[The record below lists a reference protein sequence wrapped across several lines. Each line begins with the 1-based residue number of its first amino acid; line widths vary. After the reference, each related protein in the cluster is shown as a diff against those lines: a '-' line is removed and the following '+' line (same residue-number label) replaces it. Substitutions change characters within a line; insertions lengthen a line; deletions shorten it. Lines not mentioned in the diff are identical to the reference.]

1 MRIIHTSDWH
11 LGQYFFTKSRAAE
24 HQYFLTWLIEQ
35 VKQYQVDAVIVAG
48 DIFDTG
54 SPPSYAR
61 ELYNQF
67 VVSLQQTGCQLVILS
82 GNHDSVSV
90 LNETSSLLAY
100 LNTDVVTSGS
110 QPHVITLKN
119 AQGEPGALLCAIPF
133 LRPRD
138 IQLSVAGQ
146 SSEQKQLSLQNAIS
160 EYYQCSYQLAQQQRE
175 ALGLEIPIIATGH
188 LTVVGAEVS
197 DSVRDI
203 YIGTLDAF
211 PSGAFPPADYIAL
224 GHIHR
229 PQVIG
234 GKPHI
239 RYCGSPIALSFDEA
253 EQQKSVCLVEF
264 DRSDIAQ
271 IQQLPIPI
279 FQPLKTLKGSL
290 ADIQKQLNEIDNN
303 DNIQPIWL
311 DIEVASQ
318 DYLADIQ
325 QRIEALVKD
334 LPVDVVLLR
343 RARKQPQGQQT
354 ALANE
359 TLNELT
365 AEEVFLRRLTEEE
378 LGDKEKEQRLLLLFK
393 QSHDALRSELEGDAW
408 KYWVYVLKILTP
420 SKVNGKLTLTK
431 NLLSAKAYSPLLALP
446 ELVKQHC

>member
-239 RYCGSPIALSFDEA
+239 SYCGSPIALSFDEA
-253 EQQKSVCLVEF
+253 EQQKSICLVEF

-290 ADIQKQLNEIDNN
+290 ADIQKQLNEINNN
-303 DNIQPIWL
+303 DSIQPIWL

-393 QSHDALRSELEGDAW
+393 QSHDALRSELEGDA
-408 KYWVYVLKILTP
+408 
-420 SKVNGKLTLTK
+420 
-431 NLLSAKAYSPLLALP
+431 
-446 ELVKQHC
+446 

>member
-24 HQYFLTWLIEQ
+24 HQQFLTWLIEQ
-35 VKQYQVDAVIVAG
+35 VKLHQVDAMIVAG

-100 LNTDVVTSGS
+100 LNTDVVTSGAT
-110 QPHVITLKN
+110 PHVITLKN
-119 AQGEPGALLCAIPF
+119 AQGQPGALLCAIPF

-146 SSEQKQLSLQNAIS
+146 SSEEKQLSLQTAIRD
-160 EYYQCSYQLAQQQRE
+160 YYQASYQLAEQQRQTM
-175 ALGLEIPIIATGH
+175 GLDIPIIATGH
-188 LTVVGAEVS
+188 LTVVGAELT

-211 PSGAFPPADYIAL
+211 PSAAFPPADYIAL

-234 GKPHI
+234 QQQHI
-239 RYCGSPIALSFDEA
+239 RYSGSPIALSFDEA
-253 EQQKSVCLVEF
+253 NQQKSVCLVEF
-264 DRSDIAQ
+264 DGRELSQ
-271 IQQLPIPI
+271 IHQLAIPT
-279 FQPLKTLKGSL
+279 FQPLQTLKGSL
-290 ADIQKQLNEIDNN
+290 ADIQKQLHVLSIEPDT
-303 DNIQPIWL
+303 PPVWL

-325 QRIEALVKD
+325 QRIESIIKG
-334 LPVDVVLLR
+334 LPVEVVLLR
-343 RARKQPQGQQT
+343 RARKPQNPQQ

-365 AEEVFLRRLTEEE
+365 AEEVFLRRLAEES
-378 LGDKEKEQRLLLLFK
+378 LDDKEKEQRLLVLFR
-393 QSHDALRSELEGDAW
+393 QSYDALRAELEGNSW
-408 KYWVYVLKILTP
+408 K
-420 SKVNGKLTLTK
+420 S
-431 NLLSAKAYSPLLALP
+431 
-446 ELVKQHC
+446 

>member
-24 HQYFLTWLIEQ
+24 HQQFLTWLIEQ
-35 VKQYQVDAVIVAG
+35 VKLHQVDAMIVAG

-54 SPPSYAR
+54 SPPCYAR

-100 LNTDVVTSGS
+100 LNTDVVTSGAT
-110 QPHVITLKN
+110 PHVITLKN
-119 AQGEPGALLCAIPF
+119 AQGQPGALLCAIPF

-146 SSEQKQLSLQNAIS
+146 SSEEKQLSLQTAIRD
-160 EYYQCSYQLAQQQRE
+160 YYQASYQLAEQQRQTM
-175 ALGLEIPIIATGH
+175 GLDIPIIATGH
-188 LTVVGAEVS
+188 LTVVGAELT

-211 PSGAFPPADYIAL
+211 PSAAFPPADYIAL

-234 GKPHI
+234 QQQHI
-239 RYCGSPIALSFDEA
+239 RYSGSPIALSFDEA
-253 EQQKSVCLVEF
+253 NQQKSVCLVEF
-264 DRSDIAQ
+264 DGRELSQ
-271 IQQLPIPI
+271 IHQLAIPT
-279 FQPLKTLKGSL
+279 FQPLQTLKGSL
-290 ADIQKQLNEIDNN
+290 ADIQNQLHALSIKPDT
-303 DNIQPIWL
+303 PPVWL

-325 QRIEALVKD
+325 QRIESIIKG
-334 LPVDVVLLR
+334 LPVEVVLLR
-343 RARKQPQGQQT
+343 RARKPQNPQQ

-365 AEEVFLRRLTEEE
+365 AEEVFLRRLAEES
-378 LGDKEKEQRLLLLFK
+378 LDDKEKEQRLLVLFR
-393 QSHDALRSELEGDAW
+393 QSYDALRAELEGN
-408 KYWVYVLKILTP
+408 
-420 SKVNGKLTLTK
+420 S
-431 NLLSAKAYSPLLALP
+431 
-446 ELVKQHC
+446 

>member
-24 HQYFLTWLIEQ
+24 HQQFLTWLIEQ
-35 VKQYQVDAVIVAG
+35 VKLHQVDAMIVAG

-100 LNTDVVTSGS
+100 LNTDVVTSGAT
-110 QPHVITLKN
+110 PHVITLKN
-119 AQGEPGALLCAIPF
+119 AQGQPGALLCAIPF

-146 SSEQKQLSLQNAIS
+146 SSEEKQLSLQTAIRD
-160 EYYQCSYQLAQQQRE
+160 YYQASYQLAEQQRQTM
-175 ALGLEIPIIATGH
+175 GLDIPIIATGH
-188 LTVVGAEVS
+188 LTVVGAELT

-211 PSGAFPPADYIAL
+211 PSAAFPPADYIAL

-234 GKPHI
+234 QQQHI
-239 RYCGSPIALSFDEA
+239 RYSGSPIALSFDEA
-253 EQQKSVCLVEF
+253 NQQKSVCLVEF
-264 DRSDIAQ
+264 DGRELSQ
-271 IQQLPIPI
+271 IHQLAIPT
-279 FQPLKTLKGSL
+279 FQPLQTLKGSL
-290 ADIQKQLNEIDNN
+290 ADIQKQLHALSIEPDT
-303 DNIQPIWL
+303 PPVWL
-311 DIEVASQ
+311 NIEVASQ

-325 QRIEALVKD
+325 QRIESIIKG
-334 LPVDVVLLR
+334 LPVEVVLLR
-343 RARKQPQGQQT
+343 RARKPQNPQQ

-365 AEEVFLRRLTEEE
+365 AEEVFLRRLAEES
-378 LGDKEKEQRLLLLFK
+378 LDDKEKEQRLLVLFR
-393 QSHDALRSELEGDAW
+393 QSYDALRAELEGN
-408 KYWVYVLKILTP
+408 
-420 SKVNGKLTLTK
+420 S
-431 NLLSAKAYSPLLALP
+431 
-446 ELVKQHC
+446 

>member
-24 HQYFLTWLIEQ
+24 HQQFLTWLIEQ
-35 VKQYQVDAVIVAG
+35 VKLHQVDAMIVAG

-100 LNTDVVTSGS
+100 LNTDVVTSGAT
-110 QPHVITLKN
+110 PHVITLKN
-119 AQGEPGALLCAIPF
+119 AQGQPGALLCAIPF

-146 SSEQKQLSLQNAIS
+146 SSEEKQLSLQTAIRD
-160 EYYQCSYQLAQQQRE
+160 YYQASYQLAEQQRQTM
-175 ALGLEIPIIATGH
+175 GLDIPIIATGH
-188 LTVVGAEVS
+188 LTVVGAELT

-211 PSGAFPPADYIAL
+211 PSAAFPPADYIAL

-234 GKPHI
+234 QQQHI
-239 RYCGSPIALSFDEA
+239 RYSGSPIALSFDEA
-253 EQQKSVCLVEF
+253 NQQKSVCLVEF
-264 DRSDIAQ
+264 DGRELSQ
-271 IQQLPIPI
+271 IHQLAIPT
-279 FQPLKTLKGSL
+279 FQPLQTLKGSL
-290 ADIQKQLNEIDNN
+290 ADIQKQLHALSIEPDT
-303 DNIQPIWL
+303 PPVWL
-311 DIEVASQ
+311 NIEVASQ

-325 QRIEALVKD
+325 QRIESIIKD
-334 LPVDVVLLR
+334 LPVEVVLLR
-343 RARKQPQGQQT
+343 RARKPQNPQQ

-365 AEEVFLRRLTEEE
+365 AEEVFLRRLAEES
-378 LGDKEKEQRLLLLFK
+378 LDDKEKEQRLLVLFR
-393 QSHDALRSELEGDAW
+393 QSYDALRAELEGN
-408 KYWVYVLKILTP
+408 
-420 SKVNGKLTLTK
+420 S
-431 NLLSAKAYSPLLALP
+431 
-446 ELVKQHC
+446 

>member
-24 HQYFLTWLIEQ
+24 HQHFLTWLLEQ
-35 VKQYQVDAVIVAG
+35 VKQYQVNAVIVAG

-67 VVSLQQTGCQLVILS
+67 VVSLQQSGCQLVILS

-100 LNTDVVTSGS
+100 LNTEVITSGAE
-110 QPHVITLKN
+110 PHVITLKN
-119 AQGEPGALLCAIPF
+119 AQGQPGALLCAIPF

-138 IQLSVAGQ
+138 IQLSIAGQ
-146 SSEQKQLSLQNAIS
+146 SSEQKQLSLQTAIS
-160 EYYQCSYQLAQQQRE
+160 DYYHASYQLAEQQRQS
-175 ALGLEIPIIATGH
+175 LGLDIPIIATGH
-188 LTVVGAEVS
+188 LTVVGAEVT

-234 GKPHI
+234 GKENI

-253 EQQKSVCLVEF
+253 NQQKSVCLVDF
-264 DRSDIAQ
+264 DRRDMSQ
-271 IQQLPIPI
+271 IQQLAIPL
-279 FQPLKTLKGSL
+279 FQPLQTLKGSL
-290 ADIQKQLNEIDNN
+290 AEIQQQLNALSITDSER
-303 DNIQPIWL
+303 PVWL
-311 DIEVASQ
+311 DIEVATQ

-325 QRIEALVKD
+325 QRIESLTHD
-334 LPVDVVLLR
+334 LPVEVVLLR
-343 RARKQPQGQQT
+343 RARRQHQGQHE
-354 ALANE
+354 AIANE

-365 AEEVFLRRLTEEE
+365 AEEVFLRRLAEEQLDDE
-378 LGDKEKEQRLLLLFK
+378 QKQQRLLLLFR
-393 QSHDALRSELEGDAW
+393 QSYDALRSELEGDA
-408 KYWVYVLKILTP
+408 
-420 SKVNGKLTLTK
+420 
-431 NLLSAKAYSPLLALP
+431 
-446 ELVKQHC
+446 

>member
-11 LGQYFFTKSRAAE
+11 LGQYFFTKSRAPE
-24 HQYFLTWLIEQ
+24 HQHFLNWLVSQ
-35 VKQYQVDAVIVAG
+35 VEHYQVDAIIVAG

-61 ELYNQF
+61 ELYNKF
-67 VVSLQQTGCQLVILS
+67 IVDLQKTGCQLVILS

-90 LNETSSLLAY
+90 LNESSALLSY
-100 LNTDVVTSGS
+100 LNTQVVTSGS
-110 QPHVITLKN
+110 EPHVITLQNKQ
-119 AQGEPGALLCAIPF
+119 AQPIGLVCAIPF

-146 SSEQKQLSLQNAIS
+146 SIEEKQLSLQTAIHD
-160 EYYQCSYQLAQQQRE
+160 YYQSSYQLALEQRE
-175 ALGLEIPIIATGH
+175 ALGVDIPIIVTGH
-188 LTVVGAEVS
+188 LTVIGAELT

-203 YIGTLDAF
+203 YIGTLEAF

-234 GKPHI
+234 GKQHI
-239 RYCGSPIALSFDEA
+239 RYCGSPIALSFDETT
-253 EQQKSVCLVEF
+253 QPKSVCLVTFSGSALTE
-264 DRSDIAQ
+264 ITPLA
-271 IQQLPIPI
+271 IPVI
-279 FQPLKTLKGSL
+279 QPLQTIKGSL
-290 ADIQKQLNEIDNN
+290 KEIEQQINTWKDYQGENAV
-303 DNIQPIWL
+303 WL

-325 QRIEALVKD
+325 QRIEALTQS
-334 LPVDVVLLR
+334 LPVEVVLLR
-343 RARKQPQGQQT
+343 RARKQRQGQNL

-365 AEEVFLRRLTEEE
+365 VKDVFLRRLSEENLE
-378 LGDKEKEQRLLLLFK
+378 DPEREQRLVQLFQ
-393 QSHDALRSELEGDAW
+393 QSYDALRHEQGEG
-408 KYWVYVLKILTP
+408 
-420 SKVNGKLTLTK
+420 N
-431 NLLSAKAYSPLLALP
+431 
-446 ELVKQHC
+446 

>member
-24 HQYFLTWLIEQ
+24 HQQFLTWLIEQ
-35 VKQYQVDAVIVAG
+35 VKLHQVDAMIVAG

-100 LNTDVVTSGS
+100 LNTDVVTSGAT
-110 QPHVITLKN
+110 PHVITLKN
-119 AQGEPGALLCAIPF
+119 AQGQPGALLCAIPF

-146 SSEQKQLSLQNAIS
+146 SSEEKQLSLQTAIRD
-160 EYYQCSYQLAQQQRE
+160 YYQASYQLAEQQRQTM
-175 ALGLEIPIIATGH
+175 GLDIPIIATGH
-188 LTVVGAEVS
+188 LTVVGAELT

-211 PSGAFPPADYIAL
+211 PSAAFPPADYIAL

-234 GKPHI
+234 QQQHI
-239 RYCGSPIALSFDEA
+239 RYSGSPIALSFDEA
-253 EQQKSVCLVEF
+253 NQQKSVCLVEF
-264 DRSDIAQ
+264 DGRELSQ
-271 IQQLPIPI
+271 IHQLAIPI
-279 FQPLKTLKGSL
+279 FQPLQTLKGSL
-290 ADIQKQLNEIDNN
+290 ADIQKQLHALSIEPDT
-303 DNIQPIWL
+303 PPVWL

-325 QRIEALVKD
+325 QRIESIIKG
-334 LPVDVVLLR
+334 LPVEVVLLR
-343 RARKQPQGQQT
+343 RARKPQNPQQ

-365 AEEVFLRRLTEEE
+365 AEEVFLRRLAEES
-378 LGDKEKEQRLLLLFK
+378 LDDKEKEQRLLVLFR
-393 QSHDALRSELEGDAW
+393 QSYDALRAELEGNSW
-408 KYWVYVLKILTP
+408 K
-420 SKVNGKLTLTK
+420 S
-431 NLLSAKAYSPLLALP
+431 
-446 ELVKQHC
+446 

>member
-24 HQYFLTWLIEQ
+24 HQQFLTWLIEQ
-35 VKQYQVDAVIVAG
+35 VKLHQVDAMIVAG

-100 LNTDVVTSGS
+100 LNTDVVTSGAT
-110 QPHVITLKN
+110 PHVITLKN
-119 AQGEPGALLCAIPF
+119 AQGQPGALLCAIPF

-146 SSEQKQLSLQNAIS
+146 SSEEKQLSLQTAIRD
-160 EYYQCSYQLAQQQRE
+160 YYQASYQLAEQQRQTM
-175 ALGLEIPIIATGH
+175 GLDIPIIATGH
-188 LTVVGAEVS
+188 LTVVGAELT

-211 PSGAFPPADYIAL
+211 PSAAFPPADYIAL

-234 GKPHI
+234 QQQHI
-239 RYCGSPIALSFDEA
+239 RYSGSPIALSFDEA
-253 EQQKSVCLVEF
+253 NQQKSVCLVEF
-264 DRSDIAQ
+264 DGRELSQ
-271 IQQLPIPI
+271 IHQLAIPT
-279 FQPLKTLKGSL
+279 FQPLQTLKGSL
-290 ADIQKQLNEIDNN
+290 ADIQKQLHVLSIEPDT
-303 DNIQPIWL
+303 PPVWL

-325 QRIEALVKD
+325 QRIENIIKD
-334 LPVDVVLLR
+334 LPVEVVLLR
-343 RARKQPQGQQT
+343 RARKPQNPQQ

-365 AEEVFLRRLTEEE
+365 AEEVFLRRLAEES
-378 LGDKEKEQRLLLLFK
+378 LDDKEKEQRLLVLFR
-393 QSHDALRSELEGDAW
+393 QSYDALRSELEGN
-408 KYWVYVLKILTP
+408 
-420 SKVNGKLTLTK
+420 S
-431 NLLSAKAYSPLLALP
+431 
-446 ELVKQHC
+446 

>member
-24 HQYFLTWLIEQ
+24 HQQFLTWLIEQ
-35 VKQYQVDAVIVAG
+35 VKLHQVDAMIVAG

-100 LNTDVVTSGS
+100 LNTDVVTSGAT
-110 QPHVITLKN
+110 PHVITLKN
-119 AQGEPGALLCAIPF
+119 AQGQPGALLCAIPF

-146 SSEQKQLSLQNAIS
+146 SSEEKQLSLQTAIRD
-160 EYYQCSYQLAQQQRE
+160 YYQASYQLAEQQRQTM
-175 ALGLEIPIIATGH
+175 GLDIPIIATGH
-188 LTVVGAEVS
+188 LTVVGAELTE
-197 DSVRDI
+197 SVRDI

-211 PSGAFPPADYIAL
+211 PSAAFPPADYIAL

-234 GKPHI
+234 QQQHI
-239 RYCGSPIALSFDEA
+239 RYSGSPIALSFDEA
-253 EQQKSVCLVEF
+253 NQQKSVCLVEF
-264 DRSDIAQ
+264 DGRELSQ
-271 IQQLPIPI
+271 IHQLAIPT
-279 FQPLKTLKGSL
+279 FQPLQTLKGSL
-290 ADIQKQLNEIDNN
+290 ADIQKQLHALSIEPDT
-303 DNIQPIWL
+303 PPVWL
-311 DIEVASQ
+311 NIEVASQ

-325 QRIEALVKD
+325 QRIESIIKD
-334 LPVDVVLLR
+334 LPVEVVLLR
-343 RARKQPQGQQT
+343 RARKPQNPQQ

-365 AEEVFLRRLTEEE
+365 AEEVFLRRLAEES
-378 LGDKEKEQRLLLLFK
+378 LDDKEKEQRLLVLFR
-393 QSHDALRSELEGDAW
+393 QSYDALRAELEGN
-408 KYWVYVLKILTP
+408 
-420 SKVNGKLTLTK
+420 S
-431 NLLSAKAYSPLLALP
+431 
-446 ELVKQHC
+446 

>member
-24 HQYFLTWLIEQ
+24 HQQFLTWLIEQ
-35 VKQYQVDAVIVAG
+35 VKLHQVDAMIVAG

-100 LNTDVVTSGS
+100 LNTDVVTSGAT
-110 QPHVITLKN
+110 PHVITLKN
-119 AQGEPGALLCAIPF
+119 AQGQPGALLCAIPF

-146 SSEQKQLSLQNAIS
+146 SSEEKQLSLQTAIRD
-160 EYYQCSYQLAQQQRE
+160 YYQASYQLAEQQRQTM
-175 ALGLEIPIIATGH
+175 GLDIPIIATGH
-188 LTVVGAEVS
+188 LTVVGAELT

-211 PSGAFPPADYIAL
+211 PSAAFPPADYIAL

-234 GKPHI
+234 QQQHI
-239 RYCGSPIALSFDEA
+239 RYSGSPIALSFDEA
-253 EQQKSVCLVEF
+253 NQQKSVCLVEF
-264 DRSDIAQ
+264 DGRELSQ
-271 IQQLPIPI
+271 IHQLAIPT
-279 FQPLKTLKGSL
+279 FQPLQTLKGSL
-290 ADIQKQLNEIDNN
+290 ADIQKQLHALSIEPDT
-303 DNIQPIWL
+303 PPVWL

-325 QRIEALVKD
+325 QRIESIIKG
-334 LPVDVVLLR
+334 LPVEVVLLR
-343 RARKQPQGQQT
+343 RARKPQNPQQ

-365 AEEVFLRRLTEEE
+365 AEEVFLRRLAEES
-378 LGDKEKEQRLLLLFK
+378 LDDKEKEQRLLVLFR
-393 QSHDALRSELEGDAW
+393 QSYDALRAELEGN
-408 KYWVYVLKILTP
+408 
-420 SKVNGKLTLTK
+420 S
-431 NLLSAKAYSPLLALP
+431 
-446 ELVKQHC
+446 

>member
-24 HQYFLTWLIEQ
+24 HQQFLTWLIEQ
-35 VKQYQVDAVIVAG
+35 VKLHQVDAMIVAG

-100 LNTDVVTSGS
+100 LNTDVVTSGAT
-110 QPHVITLKN
+110 PHVITLKN
-119 AQGEPGALLCAIPF
+119 AQGQPGALLCAIPF

-146 SSEQKQLSLQNAIS
+146 SSEEKQLSLQTAIRD
-160 EYYQCSYQLAQQQRE
+160 YYQASYQLAEQQRQTM
-175 ALGLEIPIIATGH
+175 GLDIPIIATGH
-188 LTVVGAEVS
+188 LTVVGAELTE
-197 DSVRDI
+197 SVRDI

-211 PSGAFPPADYIAL
+211 PSAAFPPADYIAL

-234 GKPHI
+234 QQQHI
-239 RYCGSPIALSFDEA
+239 RYSGSPIALSFDEA
-253 EQQKSVCLVEF
+253 NQQKSVCLVEF
-264 DRSDIAQ
+264 DGRELSQ
-271 IQQLPIPI
+271 IHQLAIPT
-279 FQPLKTLKGSL
+279 FQPLQTLKGSL
-290 ADIQKQLNEIDNN
+290 ADIQKQLHALSIEPDT
-303 DNIQPIWL
+303 PPVWL
-311 DIEVASQ
+311 NIEVASQ

-325 QRIEALVKD
+325 QRIESIIKG
-334 LPVDVVLLR
+334 LPVEVVLLR
-343 RARKQPQGQQT
+343 RARKPQNPQQ

-365 AEEVFLRRLTEEE
+365 AEEVFLRRLAEES
-378 LGDKEKEQRLLLLFK
+378 LDDKEKEQRLLVLFR
-393 QSHDALRSELEGDAW
+393 QSYDALRAELEGN
-408 KYWVYVLKILTP
+408 
-420 SKVNGKLTLTK
+420 S
-431 NLLSAKAYSPLLALP
+431 
-446 ELVKQHC
+446 

>member
-290 ADIQKQLNEIDNN
+290 ADIQKQLNEINNN
-303 DNIQPIWL
+303 DSIQPIWL

-318 DYLADIQ
+318 DYLTDIQ

-393 QSHDALRSELEGDAW
+393 QSHDALRSELEGDA
-408 KYWVYVLKILTP
+408 
-420 SKVNGKLTLTK
+420 
-431 NLLSAKAYSPLLALP
+431 
-446 ELVKQHC
+446 

>member
-24 HQYFLTWLIEQ
+24 HQQFLTWLIEQ
-35 VKQYQVDAVIVAG
+35 VKLHQVDAMIVAG

-100 LNTDVVTSGS
+100 LNTDVVTSGAT
-110 QPHVITLKN
+110 PHVITLKN
-119 AQGEPGALLCAIPF
+119 AQGQPGALLCAIPF

-146 SSEQKQLSLQNAIS
+146 SSEEKQLSLQTAIRD
-160 EYYQCSYQLAQQQRE
+160 YYQASYQLAEQQRQTM
-175 ALGLEIPIIATGH
+175 GLDIPIIATGH
-188 LTVVGAEVS
+188 LTVVGAELTE
-197 DSVRDI
+197 SVRDI

-211 PSGAFPPADYIAL
+211 PSAAFPPADYIAL

-234 GKPHI
+234 QQQHI
-239 RYCGSPIALSFDEA
+239 RYSGSPIALSFDEA
-253 EQQKSVCLVEF
+253 NQQKSVCLVEF
-264 DRSDIAQ
+264 DGRELSQ
-271 IQQLPIPI
+271 IHQLAIPI
-279 FQPLKTLKGSL
+279 FQPLQTLKGSL
-290 ADIQKQLNEIDNN
+290 ADIQKQLHALSIEPDT
-303 DNIQPIWL
+303 PPVWL

-325 QRIEALVKD
+325 QRIESIIKG
-334 LPVDVVLLR
+334 LPVEVVLLR
-343 RARKQPQGQQT
+343 RARKPQNPQQ

-365 AEEVFLRRLTEEE
+365 AEEVFLRRLAEES
-378 LGDKEKEQRLLLLFK
+378 LDDKEKEQRLLVLFR
-393 QSHDALRSELEGDAW
+393 QSYDALRAELEGN
-408 KYWVYVLKILTP
+408 
-420 SKVNGKLTLTK
+420 S
-431 NLLSAKAYSPLLALP
+431 
-446 ELVKQHC
+446 

>member
-24 HQYFLTWLIEQ
+24 HQQFLTWLIEQ
-35 VKQYQVDAVIVAG
+35 VKLHQVDAMIVAG

-100 LNTDVVTSGS
+100 LNTDVVTSGAT
-110 QPHVITLKN
+110 PHVITLKN
-119 AQGEPGALLCAIPF
+119 AQGQPGALLCAIPF

-146 SSEQKQLSLQNAIS
+146 SSEEKQLSLQTAIRD
-160 EYYQCSYQLAQQQRE
+160 YYQASYQLAEQQRQTM
-175 ALGLEIPIIATGH
+175 GLDIPIIATGH
-188 LTVVGAEVS
+188 LTVVGAELT

-211 PSGAFPPADYIAL
+211 PSAAFPPADYIAL

-234 GKPHI
+234 QQQHI
-239 RYCGSPIALSFDEA
+239 RYSGSPIALSFDEA
-253 EQQKSVCLVEF
+253 NQQKSVCLVEF
-264 DRSDIAQ
+264 DGHELSQ
-271 IQQLPIPI
+271 IHQLAIPT
-279 FQPLKTLKGSL
+279 FQPLQTLKGSL
-290 ADIQKQLNEIDNN
+290 ADIQKQLHVLSIEPDT
-303 DNIQPIWL
+303 PPVWL

-325 QRIEALVKD
+325 QRIESIIKG
-334 LPVDVVLLR
+334 LPVEVVLLR
-343 RARKQPQGQQT
+343 RARKPQNPQQ

-365 AEEVFLRRLTEEE
+365 AEEVFLRRLAEES
-378 LGDKEKEQRLLLLFK
+378 LDDKEKEQRLLVLFR
-393 QSHDALRSELEGDAW
+393 QSYDALRAELEGN
-408 KYWVYVLKILTP
+408 
-420 SKVNGKLTLTK
+420 S
-431 NLLSAKAYSPLLALP
+431 
-446 ELVKQHC
+446 

>member
-24 HQYFLTWLIEQ
+24 HQQFLTWLIEQ
-35 VKQYQVDAVIVAG
+35 VKLHQVDAMIVAG

-100 LNTDVVTSGS
+100 LNTDVVTSGAT
-110 QPHVITLKN
+110 PHVITLKN
-119 AQGEPGALLCAIPF
+119 AQGQPGALLCAIPF

-146 SSEQKQLSLQNAIS
+146 SSEEKQLSLQTAIRD
-160 EYYQCSYQLAQQQRE
+160 YYQASYQLAEQQRQTM
-175 ALGLEIPIIATGH
+175 GLDIPIIATGH
-188 LTVVGAEVS
+188 LTVVGAELTE
-197 DSVRDI
+197 SVRDI

-211 PSGAFPPADYIAL
+211 PSAAFPPADYIAL

-234 GKPHI
+234 QQQHI
-239 RYCGSPIALSFDEA
+239 RYSGSPITLSFDEA
-253 EQQKSVCLVEF
+253 NQQKSVCLVEF
-264 DRSDIAQ
+264 DGRELSQ
-271 IQQLPIPI
+271 IHQLAIPT
-279 FQPLKTLKGSL
+279 FQPLQTLKGSL
-290 ADIQKQLNEIDNN
+290 ADIQKQLHALSIEPDT
-303 DNIQPIWL
+303 PPVWL
-311 DIEVASQ
+311 NIEVASQ

-325 QRIEALVKD
+325 QRIESIIKD
-334 LPVDVVLLR
+334 LPVEVVLLR
-343 RARKQPQGQQT
+343 RARKPQNPQQ

-365 AEEVFLRRLTEEE
+365 AEEVFLRRLAEES
-378 LGDKEKEQRLLLLFK
+378 LDDKEKEQRLLVLFR
-393 QSHDALRSELEGDAW
+393 QSYDALRAELEGN
-408 KYWVYVLKILTP
+408 
-420 SKVNGKLTLTK
+420 S
-431 NLLSAKAYSPLLALP
+431 
-446 ELVKQHC
+446 

>member
-211 PSGAFPPADYIAL
+211 PSGAFPSADYIAL

-290 ADIQKQLNEIDNN
+290 ADIQKQLNEINNN
-303 DNIQPIWL
+303 DSIQPIWL

-343 RARKQPQGQQT
+343 RARKQPQGQQA

-393 QSHDALRSELEGDAW
+393 QSHDALRSELEGDA
-408 KYWVYVLKILTP
+408 
-420 SKVNGKLTLTK
+420 
-431 NLLSAKAYSPLLALP
+431 
-446 ELVKQHC
+446 

>member
-24 HQYFLTWLIEQ
+24 HQQFLTWLIEQ
-35 VKQYQVDAVIVAG
+35 VKLHQVDAMIVAG

-100 LNTDVVTSGS
+100 LNTDVVTSGAT
-110 QPHVITLKN
+110 PHVITLKN
-119 AQGEPGALLCAIPF
+119 AQGQPGALLCAIPF

-146 SSEQKQLSLQNAIS
+146 SSEEKQLSLQTAIRD
-160 EYYQCSYQLAQQQRE
+160 YYQASYQLAEQQRQTM
-175 ALGLEIPIIATGH
+175 GLDIPIIATGH
-188 LTVVGAEVS
+188 LTVVGAELTE
-197 DSVRDI
+197 SVRDI

-211 PSGAFPPADYIAL
+211 PSAAFPPADYIAL

-234 GKPHI
+234 QQQHI
-239 RYCGSPIALSFDEA
+239 RYSGSPIALSFDEA
-253 EQQKSVCLVEF
+253 NQQKSVCLVEF
-264 DRSDIAQ
+264 DGRELSQ
-271 IQQLPIPI
+271 IHQLAIPT
-279 FQPLKTLKGSL
+279 FQPLQTLKGSL
-290 ADIQKQLNEIDNN
+290 ADIQKQLHALSIKPDT
-303 DNIQPIWL
+303 PPVWL

-325 QRIEALVKD
+325 QRIESIIKD
-334 LPVDVVLLR
+334 LPVEVVLLR
-343 RARKQPQGQQT
+343 RARKPQNPQQ

-365 AEEVFLRRLTEEE
+365 AEEVFLRRLAEES
-378 LGDKEKEQRLLLLFK
+378 LDDKEKEQRLLVLFR
-393 QSHDALRSELEGDAW
+393 QSYDALRAELEGN
-408 KYWVYVLKILTP
+408 
-420 SKVNGKLTLTK
+420 S
-431 NLLSAKAYSPLLALP
+431 
-446 ELVKQHC
+446 

>member
-290 ADIQKQLNEIDNN
+290 ADIQKQLNEINNN

-365 AEEVFLRRLTEEE
+365 AEEVFLRRLTEEA

-393 QSHDALRSELEGDAW
+393 QSHDALRSELEGDA
-408 KYWVYVLKILTP
+408 
-420 SKVNGKLTLTK
+420 
-431 NLLSAKAYSPLLALP
+431 
-446 ELVKQHC
+446 

>member
-24 HQYFLTWLIEQ
+24 HQQFLTWLIEQ
-35 VKQYQVDAVIVAG
+35 VKLHQVDAMIVAG

-67 VVSLQQTGCQLVILS
+67 VVLLQQTGCQLVILS

-100 LNTDVVTSGS
+100 LNTDVVTSGET
-110 QPHVITLKN
+110 PHVITLKN
-119 AQGEPGALLCAIPF
+119 AQGQPGALLCAIPF

-146 SSEQKQLSLQNAIS
+146 SSEEKQLSLQTAIRD
-160 EYYQCSYQLAQQQRE
+160 YYQASYQLAEQQRQTM
-175 ALGLEIPIIATGH
+175 GLDIPIIATGH
-188 LTVVGAEVS
+188 LTVVGAELT

-211 PSGAFPPADYIAL
+211 PSAAFPPADYIAL

-234 GKPHI
+234 QQQHI
-239 RYCGSPIALSFDEA
+239 RYSGSPIALSFDEA
-253 EQQKSVCLVEF
+253 NQQKSVCLVEF
-264 DRSDIAQ
+264 DGRELSQ
-271 IQQLPIPI
+271 IHQLAIPT
-279 FQPLKTLKGSL
+279 FQPLQTLKGSL
-290 ADIQKQLNEIDNN
+290 ADIQKQLHALSIEPDT
-303 DNIQPIWL
+303 PPVWL

-325 QRIEALVKD
+325 QRIESIIKG
-334 LPVDVVLLR
+334 LPVEVVLLR
-343 RARKQPQGQQT
+343 RARKPQNPQQ

-365 AEEVFLRRLTEEE
+365 AEEVFLRRLAEES
-378 LGDKEKEQRLLLLFK
+378 LDDKEKEQRLLVLFR
-393 QSHDALRSELEGDAW
+393 QSYDALRAELEGN
-408 KYWVYVLKILTP
+408 
-420 SKVNGKLTLTK
+420 S
-431 NLLSAKAYSPLLALP
+431 
-446 ELVKQHC
+446 

>member
-290 ADIQKQLNEIDNN
+290 ADIQKQLNEINNN
-303 DNIQPIWL
+303 DSIQPIWL

-393 QSHDALRSELEGDAW
+393 QSHDALRSELEGDA
-408 KYWVYVLKILTP
+408 
-420 SKVNGKLTLTK
+420 
-431 NLLSAKAYSPLLALP
+431 
-446 ELVKQHC
+446 

>member
-24 HQYFLTWLIEQ
+24 HQQFLTWLIEQ
-35 VKQYQVDAVIVAG
+35 VKLHQVDAMIVAG

-100 LNTDVVTSGS
+100 LNTDVVTSGAT
-110 QPHVITLKN
+110 PHVITLKN
-119 AQGEPGALLCAIPF
+119 AQGQPGALLCAIPF

-146 SSEQKQLSLQNAIS
+146 SSEEKQLSLQTAIRD
-160 EYYQCSYQLAQQQRE
+160 YYQASYQLAEQQRQTM
-175 ALGLEIPIIATGH
+175 GLDIPIIATGH
-188 LTVVGAEVS
+188 LTVVGAELT

-211 PSGAFPPADYIAL
+211 PSAAFPPADYIAL

-234 GKPHI
+234 QQQHI
-239 RYCGSPIALSFDEA
+239 RYSGSPIALSFDEA
-253 EQQKSVCLVEF
+253 NQQKSVCLVEF
-264 DRSDIAQ
+264 DGRELSQ
-271 IQQLPIPI
+271 IHQLAIPT
-279 FQPLKTLKGSL
+279 FQPLQTLKGSL
-290 ADIQKQLNEIDNN
+290 ADIQKQLHALSIEPDT
-303 DNIQPIWL
+303 PPVWL
-311 DIEVASQ
+311 NIEVASQ

-325 QRIEALVKD
+325 QRIESIIKG
-334 LPVDVVLLR
+334 LPVEVVLLR
-343 RARKQPQGQQT
+343 RARKPQNPQQ

-365 AEEVFLRRLTEEE
+365 AEEVFLRRLAEES
-378 LGDKEKEQRLLLLFK
+378 LDDKEKEQRLLVLFR
-393 QSHDALRSELEGDAW
+393 QSYDALRAELEGNSW
-408 KYWVYVLKILTP
+408 K
-420 SKVNGKLTLTK
+420 S
-431 NLLSAKAYSPLLALP
+431 
-446 ELVKQHC
+446 

>member
-110 QPHVITLKN
+110 QSHVITLKN

-160 EYYQCSYQLAQQQRE
+160 EYYQCSYQLARQQRE

-290 ADIQKQLNEIDNN
+290 ADIQKQLNEINNN
-303 DNIQPIWL
+303 DSIQPIWL

-393 QSHDALRSELEGDAW
+393 QSHDALRSELEGDA
-408 KYWVYVLKILTP
+408 
-420 SKVNGKLTLTK
+420 
-431 NLLSAKAYSPLLALP
+431 
-446 ELVKQHC
+446 

>member
-160 EYYQCSYQLAQQQRE
+160 EYYQCSYQLARQQRE

-290 ADIQKQLNEIDNN
+290 ADIQKQLNEINNN
-303 DNIQPIWL
+303 DSIQPIWL

-393 QSHDALRSELEGDAW
+393 QSHDALRSELEGDA
-408 KYWVYVLKILTP
+408 
-420 SKVNGKLTLTK
+420 
-431 NLLSAKAYSPLLALP
+431 
-446 ELVKQHC
+446 

>member
-11 LGQYFFTKSRAAE
+11 LGQYFFTKSRAPE
-24 HQYFLTWLIEQ
+24 HQHFLNWLVNQ
-35 VKQYQVDAVIVAG
+35 VEVHQVDAVIVAG

-61 ELYNQF
+61 ELYNKF
-67 VVSLQQTGCQLVILS
+67 IVDLQKTGCQLVILS

-90 LNETSSLLAY
+90 LNESSSLLSY
-100 LNTDVVTSGS
+100 LNTQVVTSGS
-110 QPHVITLKN
+110 EPNVITLHNKQ
-119 AQGEPGALLCAIPF
+119 AQPIGLVCAIPF

-146 SSEQKQLSLQNAIS
+146 SIEEKQLSLQTAIHDH
-160 EYYQCSYQLAQQQRE
+160 YQASYQLALEQR
-175 ALGLEIPIIATGH
+175 AMLGVDIPIIATGH
-188 LTVVGAEVS
+188 LTVIGAELT

-203 YIGTLDAF
+203 YIGTLEAF

-234 GKPHI
+234 GKQQI
-239 RYCGSPIALSFDEA
+239 RYCGSPIALSFDETA
-253 EQQKSVCLVEF
+253 QQKSVCLVEF
-264 DRSDIAQ
+264 TGSELSEITPLA
-271 IQQLPIPI
+271 IPI
-279 FQPLKTLKGSL
+279 FQPLQTLKGSL
-290 ADIQKQLNEIDNN
+290 KEIEQQLSVWQDYQGENAV
-303 DNIQPIWL
+303 WL

-325 QRIEALVKD
+325 QRIETLTQN
-334 LPVDVVLLR
+334 LPVEVVLLR
-343 RARKQPQGQQT
+343 RARKQKQGQNL

-365 AEEVFLRRLTEEE
+365 VEEVFLRRLSEETLE
-378 LGDKEKEQRLLLLFK
+378 DPEREQRLTQLFQ
-393 QSHDALRSELEGDAW
+393 QSYDALRHEQG
-408 KYWVYVLKILTP
+408 
-420 SKVNGKLTLTK
+420 
-431 NLLSAKAYSPLLALP
+431 
-446 ELVKQHC
+446 

>member
-24 HQYFLTWLIEQ
+24 HQQFLTWLIEQ
-35 VKQYQVDAVIVAG
+35 VKLHQVDAMIVAG

-100 LNTDVVTSGS
+100 LNTDVVTSGAT
-110 QPHVITLKN
+110 PHVITLKN
-119 AQGEPGALLCAIPF
+119 AQGQPGALLCAIPF

-146 SSEQKQLSLQNAIS
+146 SSEEKQLSLQTAIRD
-160 EYYQCSYQLAQQQRE
+160 YYQASYQLAEQQRQ
-175 ALGLEIPIIATGH
+175 AMGLDIPIIATGH
-188 LTVVGAEVS
+188 LTVVGAELTE
-197 DSVRDI
+197 SVRDI

-211 PSGAFPPADYIAL
+211 PSAAFPPADYIAL

-234 GKPHI
+234 QQQHI
-239 RYCGSPIALSFDEA
+239 RYSGSPIALSFDEA
-253 EQQKSVCLVEF
+253 NQQKSVCLVEF
-264 DRSDIAQ
+264 DGRELSQ
-271 IQQLPIPI
+271 IHQLAIPI
-279 FQPLKTLKGSL
+279 FQPLQTLKGSL
-290 ADIQKQLNEIDNN
+290 ADIQKQLHALSIEPDT
-303 DNIQPIWL
+303 PPVWL

-325 QRIEALVKD
+325 QRIKSIIKG
-334 LPVDVVLLR
+334 LPVEVVLLR
-343 RARKQPQGQQT
+343 RARKPQNPQQ

-365 AEEVFLRRLTEEE
+365 AEEVFLRRLAEES
-378 LGDKEKEQRLLLLFK
+378 LDDKEKEQRLLVLFR
-393 QSHDALRSELEGDAW
+393 QSYDALRAELEGN
-408 KYWVYVLKILTP
+408 
-420 SKVNGKLTLTK
+420 S
-431 NLLSAKAYSPLLALP
+431 
-446 ELVKQHC
+446 

>member
-160 EYYQCSYQLAQQQRE
+160 EYYQCSYQLARQQRE

-303 DNIQPIWL
+303 DSIQPIWL

-343 RARKQPQGQQT
+343 RARKQPQGQQA

-393 QSHDALRSELEGDAW
+393 QSHDALRSELEGDA
-408 KYWVYVLKILTP
+408 
-420 SKVNGKLTLTK
+420 
-431 NLLSAKAYSPLLALP
+431 
-446 ELVKQHC
+446 

>member
-24 HQYFLTWLIEQ
+24 HQHFLVWLVEQ
-35 VKQYQVDAVIVAG
+35 VKLHQVNAVIVAG

-90 LNETSSLLAY
+90 LNETSSLLSY
-100 LNTDVVTSGS
+100 LNTDVVTSGTE
-110 QPHVITLKN
+110 PNVITLKN
-119 AQGEPGALLCAIPF
+119 AEGQPGALLCAIPF

-138 IQLSVAGQ
+138 IQISVAGQ
-146 SSEQKQLSLQNAIS
+146 NSEEKQLSLQTAIS
-160 EYYQCSYQLAQQQRE
+160 DYYQASYQLAKQQRE
-175 ALGLEIPIIATGH
+175 SLGLDIPIIATGH

-234 GKPHI
+234 GQQNI

-253 EQQKSVCLVEF
+253 NQQKSVCLVEF
-264 DRSDIAQ
+264 DGHDVSQ
-271 IQQLPIPI
+271 ITPLTIPI
-279 FQPLKTLKGSL
+279 FQPLLTLKGSL
-290 ADIQKQLNEIDNN
+290 ADIQQQLAELQITKESR
-303 DNIQPIWL
+303 PVWL
-311 DIEVASQ
+311 DIEVASH

-325 QRIEALVKD
+325 QRVESLIKD
-334 LPVDVVLLR
+334 LPVEVVLLR
-343 RARKQPQGQQT
+343 RARKQQQGQQT
-354 ALANE
+354 AIANE

-365 AEEVFLRRLTEEE
+365 AEEVFLRRLAEES
-378 LGDKEKEQRLLLLFK
+378 LDDKEKEQRLLLLFR
-393 QSHDALRSELEGDAW
+393 QSYDALRSELEG
-408 KYWVYVLKILTP
+408 
-420 SKVNGKLTLTK
+420 
-431 NLLSAKAYSPLLALP
+431 KA
-446 ELVKQHC
+446 

>member
-24 HQYFLTWLIEQ
+24 HQQFLTWLIEQ
-35 VKQYQVDAVIVAG
+35 VKLHQVDAMIVAG

-100 LNTDVVTSGS
+100 LNTDVVTSGAT
-110 QPHVITLKN
+110 PHVITLKN
-119 AQGEPGALLCAIPF
+119 AQGQPGALLCAIPF

-146 SSEQKQLSLQNAIS
+146 SSEEKQLSLQTAIRD
-160 EYYQCSYQLAQQQRE
+160 YYQASYQLAEQQRQTM
-175 ALGLEIPIIATGH
+175 GLDIPIIATGH
-188 LTVVGAEVS
+188 LTVVGAELT

-211 PSGAFPPADYIAL
+211 PSAAFPPADYIAL

-234 GKPHI
+234 QQQHI
-239 RYCGSPIALSFDEA
+239 RYSGSPIALSFDEA
-253 EQQKSVCLVEF
+253 NQQKSVCLVEF
-264 DRSDIAQ
+264 DGRELSQ
-271 IQQLPIPI
+271 IHQLAIPT
-279 FQPLKTLKGSL
+279 FQPLQTLKGSL
-290 ADIQKQLNEIDNN
+290 ADIQNQLHALSIKPDT
-303 DNIQPIWL
+303 PPVWL

-325 QRIEALVKD
+325 QRIENIIKD
-334 LPVDVVLLR
+334 LPVEVVLLR
-343 RARKQPQGQQT
+343 RARKPQNPQQ

-365 AEEVFLRRLTEEE
+365 AEEVFLRRLAEES
-378 LGDKEKEQRLLLLFK
+378 LDDKEKEQRLLVLFR
-393 QSHDALRSELEGDAW
+393 QSYDALRAELEGN
-408 KYWVYVLKILTP
+408 
-420 SKVNGKLTLTK
+420 S
-431 NLLSAKAYSPLLALP
+431 
-446 ELVKQHC
+446 

>member
-11 LGQYFFTKSRAAE
+11 LGQYFFTKSRAPE
-24 HQYFLTWLIEQ
+24 HQHFLDWLVNQ
-35 VKQYQVDAVIVAG
+35 VEIHHVDAVIVAG

-61 ELYNQF
+61 ELYNKF
-67 VVSLQQTGCQLVILS
+67 IVDLQKTGCQLVILS

-90 LNETSSLLAY
+90 LNESSALLSY
-100 LNTDVVTSGS
+100 LNTQVVTSGS
-110 QPHVITLKN
+110 EPNVITLHNK
-119 AQGEPGALLCAIPF
+119 QSQPIGLVCAIPF

-146 SSEQKQLSLQNAIS
+146 SIEEKQLSLQTAIHDH
-160 EYYQCSYQLAQQQRE
+160 YLVSYQFALEQR
-175 ALGLEIPIIATGH
+175 AMLGVDIPIIATGH
-188 LTVVGAEVS
+188 LTVIGAELT

-203 YIGTLDAF
+203 YIGTLEAF

-234 GKPHI
+234 GKQHI
-239 RYCGSPIALSFDEA
+239 RYCGSPIALSFDETA
-253 EQQKSVCLVEF
+253 QQKSVCLVEF
-264 DRSDIAQ
+264 TGSELTEITPLA
-271 IQQLPIPI
+271 IPI
-279 FQPLKTLKGSL
+279 FQPLQTIKGSL
-290 ADIQKQLNEIDNN
+290 KEIEQQLSVWQDYQGENAV
-303 DNIQPIWL
+303 WL

-325 QRIEALVKD
+325 QRIEALTQN
-334 LPVDVVLLR
+334 LPVEVVLLR
-343 RARKQPQGQQT
+343 RARKQKQGQNL

-365 AEEVFLRRLTEEE
+365 VEEVFLRRLSEETLE
-378 LGDKEKEQRLLLLFK
+378 DPEREQRLTQLFQ
-393 QSHDALRSELEGDAW
+393 QSYDALRQEQG
-408 KYWVYVLKILTP
+408 
-420 SKVNGKLTLTK
+420 
-431 NLLSAKAYSPLLALP
+431 
-446 ELVKQHC
+446 

>member
-24 HQYFLTWLIEQ
+24 HQQFLTWLIEQ
-35 VKQYQVDAVIVAG
+35 VKLHQVDAMIVAG

-67 VVSLQQTGCQLVILS
+67 VVSLQQTGCQLVLLS

-100 LNTDVVTSGS
+100 LNTDVVTSGAT
-110 QPHVITLKN
+110 PHVITLKN
-119 AQGEPGALLCAIPF
+119 AQGQPGALLCAIPF

-146 SSEQKQLSLQNAIS
+146 SSEEKQLSLQTAIRD
-160 EYYQCSYQLAQQQRE
+160 YYQASYQLAEQQRQTM
-175 ALGLEIPIIATGH
+175 GLDIPIIATGH
-188 LTVVGAEVS
+188 LTVVGAELTE
-197 DSVRDI
+197 SVRDI

-211 PSGAFPPADYIAL
+211 PSAAFPPADYIAL

-234 GKPHI
+234 QQQHI
-239 RYCGSPIALSFDEA
+239 RYSGSPIALSFDEA
-253 EQQKSVCLVEF
+253 NQQKSVCLVEF
-264 DRSDIAQ
+264 DGRELSQ
-271 IQQLPIPI
+271 IHQLAIPI
-279 FQPLKTLKGSL
+279 FQPLQTLKGSL
-290 ADIQKQLNEIDNN
+290 ADIQKQLHALSIEPDT
-303 DNIQPIWL
+303 PPVWL

-325 QRIEALVKD
+325 QRIKSIIKG
-334 LPVDVVLLR
+334 LPVEVVLLR
-343 RARKQPQGQQT
+343 RARKPQNPQQ

-365 AEEVFLRRLTEEE
+365 AEEVFLRRLAEES
-378 LGDKEKEQRLLLLFK
+378 LDDKEKEQRLLVLFR
-393 QSHDALRSELEGDAW
+393 QSYDALRAELEGN
-408 KYWVYVLKILTP
+408 
-420 SKVNGKLTLTK
+420 S
-431 NLLSAKAYSPLLALP
+431 
-446 ELVKQHC
+446 

>member
-11 LGQYFFTKSRAAE
+11 LGQYFFTKSRAPE
-24 HQYFLTWLIEQ
+24 HQHFLNWLVNQ
-35 VKQYQVDAVIVAG
+35 VEIHHVDAVIVAG

-61 ELYNQF
+61 ELYNKF
-67 VVSLQQTGCQLVILS
+67 IVDLQKTGCQLVILS

-90 LNETSSLLAY
+90 LNESSSLLSY
-100 LNTDVVTSGS
+100 LNTQVVTSGS
-110 QPHVITLKN
+110 EPNVITLHNKQ
-119 AQGEPGALLCAIPF
+119 AQPIGLVCAIPF

-146 SSEQKQLSLQNAIS
+146 SIEEKQLSLQTAIHDH
-160 EYYQCSYQLAQQQRE
+160 YQASYQLALEQRVM
-175 ALGLEIPIIATGH
+175 LGLDIPIIATGH
-188 LTVVGAEVS
+188 LTVIGAELT

-203 YIGTLDAF
+203 YIGTLEAF

-234 GKPHI
+234 GKEYI
-239 RYCGSPIALSFDEA
+239 RYCGSPIALSFDETA
-253 EQQKSVCLVEF
+253 QQKSVCLVEF
-264 DRSDIAQ
+264 TGSELTEITPLA
-271 IQQLPIPI
+271 IPI
-279 FQPLKTLKGSL
+279 FQPLQTLKGSL
-290 ADIQKQLNEIDNN
+290 KEIEQQLSVWRDYQGENAV
-303 DNIQPIWL
+303 WL

-325 QRIEALVKD
+325 QRIETLTQN
-334 LPVDVVLLR
+334 LPVEVVLLR
-343 RARKQPQGQQT
+343 RARKQKQGQNL

-365 AEEVFLRRLTEEE
+365 VEEVFLRRLSEETLE
-378 LGDKEKEQRLLLLFK
+378 DPEREQRLTQLFQ
-393 QSHDALRSELEGDAW
+393 QSYDALRHEQG
-408 KYWVYVLKILTP
+408 
-420 SKVNGKLTLTK
+420 
-431 NLLSAKAYSPLLALP
+431 
-446 ELVKQHC
+446 

>member
-11 LGQYFFTKSRAAE
+11 LGQYFFTKSRAPE
-24 HQYFLTWLIEQ
+24 HQHFLNWLVNQ
-35 VKQYQVDAVIVAG
+35 VEIHHVDAVIVAG

-61 ELYNQF
+61 ELYNKF
-67 VVSLQQTGCQLVILS
+67 IVDLQKTGCQLVILS

-90 LNETSSLLAY
+90 LNESSSLLSY
-100 LNTDVVTSGS
+100 LNTQVVTSGS
-110 QPHVITLKN
+110 EPNVITLHNKQ
-119 AQGEPGALLCAIPF
+119 AQPIGLVCAIPF

-146 SSEQKQLSLQNAIS
+146 SIEEKQLSLQTAIHDH
-160 EYYQCSYQLAQQQRE
+160 YQASYQLALEQRVM
-175 ALGLEIPIIATGH
+175 LGLDIPIIATGH
-188 LTVVGAEVS
+188 LTVIGAELT

-203 YIGTLDAF
+203 YIGTLEAF

-234 GKPHI
+234 GKEYI
-239 RYCGSPIALSFDEA
+239 RYCGSPIALSFDETA
-253 EQQKSVCLVEF
+253 QQKSVCLVEF
-264 DRSDIAQ
+264 TGSELTEITPLA
-271 IQQLPIPI
+271 IPI
-279 FQPLKTLKGSL
+279 FQPLQTLKGSL
-290 ADIQKQLNEIDNN
+290 KEIEQQLSVWQDYQGENAV
-303 DNIQPIWL
+303 WL

-325 QRIEALVKD
+325 QRIETLTQN
-334 LPVDVVLLR
+334 LPVEVVLLR
-343 RARKQPQGQQT
+343 RVRKQKQGQNL

-365 AEEVFLRRLTEEE
+365 VEEVFLRRLSEETLE
-378 LGDKEKEQRLLLLFK
+378 DPEREQRLTQLFQ
-393 QSHDALRSELEGDAW
+393 QSYDALRHEQG
-408 KYWVYVLKILTP
+408 
-420 SKVNGKLTLTK
+420 
-431 NLLSAKAYSPLLALP
+431 
-446 ELVKQHC
+446 

>member
-24 HQYFLTWLIEQ
+24 HQQFLTWLIEQ
-35 VKQYQVDAVIVAG
+35 VKLHQVDAMIVAG

-100 LNTDVVTSGS
+100 LNTDVVTSGAT
-110 QPHVITLKN
+110 PHVITLKN
-119 AQGEPGALLCAIPF
+119 AQGQPGALLCAIPF

-146 SSEQKQLSLQNAIS
+146 SSEEKQLSLQTAIRD
-160 EYYQCSYQLAQQQRE
+160 YYQASYQLAEQQRQTM
-175 ALGLEIPIIATGH
+175 GLDIPIIATGH
-188 LTVVGAEVS
+188 LTVVGAELT

-211 PSGAFPPADYIAL
+211 PSAAFPPADYIAL

-234 GKPHI
+234 QQQHI
-239 RYCGSPIALSFDEA
+239 RYSGSPIALSFDEA
-253 EQQKSVCLVEF
+253 NQQKSVCLVEF
-264 DRSDIAQ
+264 DGRELSQ
-271 IQQLPIPI
+271 IHQLAIPT
-279 FQPLKTLKGSL
+279 FQPLQTLKGSL
-290 ADIQKQLNEIDNN
+290 ADIQKQLHVLSIEPDT
-303 DNIQPIWL
+303 PPVWL

-325 QRIEALVKD
+325 QRIESIIKG
-334 LPVDVVLLR
+334 LPVEVVLLR
-343 RARKQPQGQQT
+343 RARKPQNPQQ

-365 AEEVFLRRLTEEE
+365 AEEVFLRRLAEES
-378 LGDKEKEQRLLLLFK
+378 LDDKEKEQRLLVLFR
-393 QSHDALRSELEGDAW
+393 QSYDALRAELEGN
-408 KYWVYVLKILTP
+408 
-420 SKVNGKLTLTK
+420 S
-431 NLLSAKAYSPLLALP
+431 
-446 ELVKQHC
+446 